1 MKEIHLLSV
10 HDPEISVKPEEQVA
24 HTEMLEVEHTWQFA
38 TLHAFT
44 VIVTILLIGFVTSVI
59 VELT

>member
-24 HTEMLEVEHTWQFA
+24 HTEMLEVEHTWQFV
-38 TLHAFT
+38 TPHAFT
-44 VIVTILLIGFVTSVI
+44 VIVTILLIGFITPVI